1 MCNLSTK
8 ASNASNPILP
18 STQHNFSTFLQHL
31 YSRPLTY
38 DTYLNTKLY
47 SITKLSIIYCRAV
60 RTEYLKLPHCKA
72 TLQTILKIS
81 GHKQYYA
88 SMIYT
93 FTFSR
98 CLFASNL
105 ISETLNLISV
115 YVYITV
121 SDK

>member
-18 STQHNFSTFLQHL
+18 STQHNFQHFFKI
-31 YSRPLTY
+31 YIHGHSPMN
-38 DTYLNTKLY
+38 TYLNTKLY
-47 SITKLSIIYCRAV
+47 SIAKLSYFYCRSV

-105 ISETLNLISV
+105 ILETLNLISV

>member
-1 MCNLSTK
+1 MQSVNKSKQRKQPYSPL
-8 ASNASNPILP
+8 N
-18 STQHNFSTFLQHL
+18 STQFFNISSTFI
-31 YSRPLTY
+31 SRPLTY

-47 SITKLSIIYCRAV
+47 SITKLSIIYCRSV
-60 RTEYLKLPHCKA
+60 RTDYLKLPHCKA

-81 GHKQYYA
+81 GHKHYYA

-93 FTFSR
+93 FTLSR

>member
-47 SITKLSIIYCRAV
+47 SITKLSIIYCRSV
-60 RTEYLKLPHCKA
+60 RTDYLKLPHCKA

-81 GHKQYYA
+81 GQNQCYA
-88 SMIYT
+88 STIYT
-93 FTFSR
+93 FTCSL
-98 CLFASNL
+98 CSFASNL
-105 ISETLNLISV
+105 ILETLNLMSACISL
-115 YVYITV
+115 

>member
-8 ASNASNPILP
+8 SKQRKQPYSPLN
-18 STQHNFSTFLQHL
+18 STQFSTFLQHL

-81 GHKQYYA
+81 GHNQYYA

-105 ISETLNLISV
+105 ILETLNLISV